1 MAAALSLARRASGN
15 TPMGPSTRGGSI
27 WAVGTDKL
35 LEHFKCSAAA
45 PHTSAKKVPAGRSVL
60 RTPAHTHGRLRPV
73 PPLLSSPYWVPDPE
87 GAGQAGS
94 LVGLPAGSPPPPRG
108 PASEAPRAKLCTP
121 ARVRRGP

>member
-15 TPMGPSTRGGSI
+15 APLGPSTRGGSI

-45 PHTSAKKVPAGRSVL
+45 PYTSAKKVPAGRSVL

-73 PPLLSSPYWVPDPE
+73 PPLLSSPFWVPDPE
-87 GAGQAGS
+87 GTGQAGS
-94 LVGLPAGSPPPPRG
+94 LVGVPAGSPPPPRG
-108 PASEAPRAKLCTP
+108 PASEAPRAELCTP